1 MSEIL
6 ASLSDINAHLP
17 SNVQIS
23 NDVDDSL
30 QVDAL
35 RLVRGQLVSLFSST
49 VLNSWDVPANTP
61 ELIRSIAGRLIASKY
76 YANQVSG
83 NVPDEMAAFAISLY
97 NEAIALLIDIKSGAI
112 LLVDVDGNPLPQES
126 TIGSDINLDMS
137 PISGEPVFSM
147 SRALSGD
154 QAIGTG

>member
-17 SNVQIS
+17 PNVQIS

-35 RLVRGQLVSLFSST
+35 RLIRGQLVSIFTGAILTSW
-49 VLNSWDVPANTP
+49 NSPENTP

-76 YANQVSG
+76 YANLVSG
-83 NVPDEMAAFAISLY
+83 NVPDEMAAFAVSLY
-97 NEAIALLIDIKSGAI
+97 NEAISILTQIKSGQI
-112 LLVDVDGNPLPQES
+112 IVVGLDGLPLPQD
-126 TIGSDINLDMS
+126 TIGADSNLDMS
-137 PISGEPVFSM
+137 PISGTPVFSM
-147 SRALSGD
+147 GRALSGD
-154 QAIGTG
+154 QAIGLG